1 MAISK
6 DRNKFMSA
14 PTSGFILY
22 CQTTGKVLCYNT
34 SARDI
39 LSLST
44 SPKKGKKKTAY
55 NDINS
60 ICIRWKEILNKRLN
74 TAPGGCEK
82 ENSED
87 TIIDT
92 IHSLKRRYVVRGNVL
107 YGNSFPLDQKGMNW
121 ILFTLERTQSDIL
134 NLSKIFR
141 QRKLN
146 RREQEIV
153 QLLISDH
160 SNKEIA
166 RALSLSINTVKCY
179 TKLLMRKL
187 NVSSR
192 SGVIG
197 NLFVNAKEY

>member
-1 MAISK
+1 MTISK
-6 DRNKFMSA
+6 DINKFVSV

-22 CQTTGKVLCYNT
+22 CQTTEEALCYSK
-34 SARDI
+34 SAWDI

-44 SPKKGKKKTAY
+44 SPKNGKKKIAY

-60 ICIRWKEILNKRLN
+60 ICIQWKEILNKRLS
-74 TAPGGCEK
+74 TAPGYCEK
-82 ENSED
+82 EYPED
-87 TIIDT
+87 NIIDT

-107 YGNSFPLDQKGMNW
+107 YGNSFPLDQKRGNW

-134 NLSKIFR
+134 NLPKIFR

-153 QLLISDH
+153 RLLISDH

-166 RALSLSINTVKCY
+166 RALNLSINTVKCY

-197 NLFVNAKEY
+197 NLFVNAK